1 MNIGLIV
8 WDRRTS
14 VRPLERKVSE
24 LAEEVAKSGA
34 RGQTLVD
41 VFRAVGQQ
49 NQTVA
54 AVLKRF
60 NLL

>member
-8 WDRRTS
+8 WDRRTF

-24 LAEEVAKSGA
+24 LAEEVAKSGE
-34 RGQTLVD
+34 RGQTLVA